1 MGKVTRIDPTLTWI
15 EDMIYGIDIKAKGFK
30 DGWLVLGGCPDRN
43 PQSDEP
49 DKLTKPEVFS
59 VLQHS
64 ILVNN
69 HKTESNIDI
78 MYYVI

>member
-1 MGKVTRIDPTLTWI
+1 M
-15 EDMIYGIDIKAKGFK
+15 KAKGFK
-30 DGWLVLGGCPDRN
+30 DGWLILGGCPDRN

-69 HKTESNIDI
+69 HKTESNN
-78 MYYVI
+78 MYY